1 MVSEVSTN
9 SPEQTAERRTG
20 SLQAIGAYGMWAVLP
35 LVYVGLGAVGPI
47 EILAMRIVISLV
59 FCIGLL
65 FVLRQWAQVFEVLG
79 SGRTTAW
86 LALAAVLIS
95 VNWLVFTIAAASG
108 RVLETSLAY
117 FINPLM
123 TVLISVIFL
132 GERLRRLQWVAIG
145 FGAAAVVVITVGYG
159 RPPYLS
165 LLMATS
171 FALYGTVKRH
181 ITQSGHTKPVPALA
195 GLTIETAVLAPI
207 ALVVAVV
214 LAFRGDLMTFS
225 ADWTVP
231 VLLLVSGVGT
241 ALPLLLF
248 AGAAAR
254 LPLSW
259 VGMFQY
265 IAPVGHFLIG
275 WALLGE
281 PMPAA
286 RWAGFALVW
295 VAVVIF
301 IVDAVGRRRPPAA
314 RGPRAGR
321 G

>member
-1 MVSEVSTN
+1 MVSEVTTI
-9 SPEQTAERRTG
+9 SPEQSAQRRNG

-35 LVYVGLGAVGPI
+35 LVYVGLGGVGPV
-47 EILAMRIVISLV
+47 EILAMRILISLV

-65 FVLRQWAQVFEVLG
+65 YLLRQWAEVFEVLR

-95 VNWLVFTIAAASG
+95 VNWLIFIIATVSG

-145 FGAAAVVVITVGYG
+145 FGAIAVVVITVGYG
-159 RPPYLS
+159 RLPYLS

-207 ALVVAVV
+207 ALVVV
-214 LAFRGDLMTFS
+214 LVMAARGELVAFSGG
-225 ADWTVP
+225 WTVP
-231 VLLLVSGVGT
+231 VLLLTSGIGT

-295 VAVVIF
+295 VAVLIF

-314 RGPRAGR
+314 DRARSGR